1 MTLYF
6 LLKFLHLMGAT
17 VLLGT
22 GAGIAFFMLAAHR
35 TGNVAIVAGVAQ
47 IVVIAD
53 FLFTATAA
61 VLQPITGIALAWQS
75 GHALTEGW
83 IVLSIGLYVFIGAFW
98 LPVVW
103 MQMDMRDLAQAALA
117 EGAPLPER
125 YHRLFRTWFIFGFP
139 AFAAMLVIY
148 WLMITRP
155 SITI

>member
-35 TGNVAIVAGVAQ
+35 TGNVALIAGVAR

-53 FLFTATAA
+53 FVFTATAA
-61 VLQPITGIALAWQS
+61 VLQPVTGIALAWQS
-75 GHALTEGW
+75 GHALTDGW
-83 IVLSIGLYVFIGAFW
+83 IMLSLGLYVFIGVFW

-103 MQMDMRDLAQAALA
+103 MQMEMRNVAQTALA
-117 EGAPLPER
+117 EGAPLPQR
-125 YHRLFRTWFIFGFP
+125 YHRLFRAWFIFGFP

-155 SITI
+155 AITI

>member
-35 TGNVAIVAGVAQ
+35 TGNVALIAGVAR

-61 VLQPITGIALAWQS
+61 VLQPVTGIALAWQS
-75 GHALTEGW
+75 GHALTDGW
-83 IVLSIGLYVFIGAFW
+83 IVLSLGLYLFIGAFW
-98 LPVVW
+98 IPVVW
-103 MQMDMRDLAQAALA
+103 MQMEMRNLAQTALA
-117 EGAPLPER
+117 EGTPLPER
-125 YHRLFRTWFIFGFP
+125 YHRLFRAWFIFGFP

>member
-35 TGNVAIVAGVAQ
+35 TGNVALIAGVAR

-61 VLQPITGIALAWQS
+61 VLQPVTGIALAWQS
-75 GHALTEGW
+75 GHSLTDGW

-103 MQMDMRDLAQAALA
+103 MQMEMRNLAQIALA